1 MDLFDIVNQ
10 EKTAQAAPLA
20 ARMRPKG
27 LDEFIGQEEVVGPG
41 RMLRRAIEADRLSS
55 VILYGPPGTGKT
67 TLAQVIA
74 ENTKAHFETLNAVT
88 SGVADIKRVI
98 AEAKDRRRMHMRA
111 TVLFIDEIHRF
122 NKSQQDALLPAVE
135 DGTLTLIGATT
146 ANPYF
151 DVNSALLSR
160 SRVVRLRSLSP
171 DALRKII
178 HNALNDRDKG
188 LGRFAVKISEEAVDH
203 FVVSAHGD
211 ARVALNALELAV
223 LTTPPDPNGVITVD
237 LGVAEESV
245 QQKIVRYDK
254 DGDQHYD
261 VVSAFI
267 KSMRGS
273 DPDAALHWL
282 AKMLQ
287 AGEQPRFIARRMVI
301 CASEDVGNAD
311 PTALLVAMAAAQA
324 VELLGLPEAQINL
337 AHAATYIASAPKSNA
352 SYVGLARAQEDLRS
366 QDCGEVPSHLRDS
379 HYPGAAK
386 LGHGKGY
393 EYAHDHPEHFVRQ
406 QYLPDALVGKRY
418 YEPTSNG
425 REQEIRRRLEHL
437 WGRTNADRV

>member
-10 EKTAQAAPLA
+10 ERTAQAAPLA
-20 ARMRPKG
+20 ARMRPKS

-41 RMLRRAIEADRLSS
+41 KMLRRAIEADRLSS
-55 VILYGPPGTGKT
+55 LILYGPPGTGKT

-74 ENTKAHFETLNAVT
+74 ENTKAHFDTLNAVT
-88 SGVADIKRVI
+88 SGVADIKRVV
-98 AEAKDRRRMHMRA
+98 AEAKDRRRMHNRG

-135 DGTLTLIGATT
+135 DGTLILIGATT

-160 SRVVRLRSLSP
+160 SRIIRLRSLAP
-171 DALRKII
+171 DALRQIVGT
-178 HNALNDRDKG
+178 ALKDRDRG
-188 LGRFAVKISEEAVDH
+188 LGRFSVNLSDEALEHIVA
-203 FVVSAHGD
+203 SARGD

-223 LTTPPDPNGVITVD
+223 LTTPPGPDGVIKVD
-237 LGVAEESV
+237 RRVAEESV

-282 AKMLQ
+282 AKMLE

-311 PTALLVAMAAAQA
+311 PMALLVAMAAAQA

-352 SYVGLARAQEDLRS
+352 SYVGLARAQEDLRTR
-366 QDCGEVPSHLRDS
+366 DCGEVPIHLRDA
-379 HYPGAAK
+379 HYQGAAK
-386 LGHGKGY
+386 FGHGQGY
-393 EYAHDHPEHFVRQ
+393 EYAHDHPENFVRQ
-406 QYLPDALVGKRY
+406 QYLPDPLAERRY
-418 YEPTSNG
+418 YEPTDNG
-425 REQEIRRRLEHL
+425 REAEIKARLEHL
-437 WGRTNADRV
+437 WGRLDAD

>member
-20 ARMRPKG
+20 ARMRPKN

-55 VILYGPPGTGKT
+55 LILYGPPGTGKT

-74 ENTKAHFETLNAVT
+74 ENTKAHFETLNAVM
-88 SGVADIKRVI
+88 SGVADIKRVV
-98 AEAKDRRRMHMRA
+98 AEAKDRRRMYNRG

-135 DGTLTLIGATT
+135 DGTLILIGATT

-160 SRVVRLRSLSP
+160 SRVVRLRSLAP
-171 DALRKII
+171 DALRQILR
-178 HNALNDRDKG
+178 NALGDSDRGFGG
-188 LGRFAVKISEEAVDH
+188 LPVRLSAEALEH
-203 FVVSAHGD
+203 MVVSAHGD
-211 ARVALNALELAV
+211 ARAALNALELAV
-223 LTTPPDPNGVITVD
+223 LTTPPGTDGVIEVD
-237 LGVAEESV
+237 LDVAEESV
-245 QQKIVRYDK
+245 QQKVVRYDK

-282 AKMLQ
+282 AKMIQ

-301 CASEDVGNAD
+301 SASEDVGNAD
-311 PTALLVAMAAAQA
+311 PMALVVAMAAAQA
-324 VELLGLPEAQINL
+324 VELLGLPEAQISL
-337 AHAATYIASAPKSNA
+337 AQAVTYIASAPKSNA
-352 SYVGLARAQEDLRS
+352 SYMGLARAQDDLRTKHH
-366 QDCGEVPSHLRDS
+366 GEVPIHLRDA
-379 HYPGAAK
+379 HYQGAAR
-386 LGHGKGY
+386 LGHGQGY
-393 EYAHDHPEHFVRQ
+393 QYAHDYPEHFVRQ
-406 QYLPDALVGKRY
+406 QYLPDGLVGRRY
-418 YEPTSNG
+418 YEPTTNG
-425 REQEIRRRLEHL
+425 CEMEIKKRLERL
-437 WGRTNADRV
+437 WGRPDAD